1 MALWDICW
9 PNCGAYRICRKM
21 KIFDNLWT
29 LHVGWS
35 FGVIMLSVEYHNE
48 NVKYVEIIDPMK
60 ESL

>member
-1 MALWDICW
+1 
-9 PNCGAYRICRKM
+9 M

-35 FGVIMLSVEYHNE
+35 FGVMMLSVEYYNA
-48 NVKYVEIIDPMK
+48 NVAKYVEIIDPMK

>member
-1 MALWDICW
+1 
-9 PNCGAYRICRKM
+9 M

-35 FGVIMLSVEYHNE
+35 FGVTVAMLSVEYYNKDI
-48 NVKYVEIIDPMK
+48 VKYVEITDPMK